1 MVALIEFIIILV
13 AALIFILSNQQS
25 SCDISLF
32 GLYTF
37 HNEPVYIISLVS
49 FILGIIASI
58 PFFLFFIFKK
68 KSKEKME
75 TKKRKDSEIR
85 TEFPSTSTESQD

>member
-1 MVALIEFIIILV
+1 MFALIEFIVILI
-13 AALIFILSNQQS
+13 AALIFVLSNQQS

-37 HNEPVYIISLVS
+37 RNEPVYVISLVS
-49 FILGIIASI
+49 FTLGIIVSI

-68 KSKEKME
+68 KSKGGTEIKRR
-75 TKKRKDSEIR
+75 KKDEVEEP
-85 TEFPSTSTESQD
+85 TTAPQSQD

>member
-13 AALIFILSNQQS
+13 AALTFVLSNQHS

-37 HNEPVYIISLVS
+37 HNEPVYVISLAS

-58 PFFLFFIFKK
+58 PFFLSFIFRK
-68 KSKEKME
+68 KSKEK
-75 TKKRKDSEIR
+75 KGIKRRKGGEL
-85 TEFPSTSTESQD
+85 ETESPLPPSENQD